1 MSDEINADFF
11 QSGFYHG
18 NEYYLMCF
26 TQAIQIFKFFLSV
39 CVSAILGLFST
50 LCRISEPTKRK
61 KIVLTFNH
69 FCFTFH
75 PNTGTEYSI
84 HHPFYLS

>member
-26 TQAIQIFKFFLSV
+26 TQAIQIAV
-39 CVSAILGLFST
+39 CVSAILGFLN
-50 LCRISEPTKRK
+50 CRISEPTKQK
-61 KIVLTFNH
+61 KNCFN
-69 FCFTFH
+69 
-75 PNTGTEYSI
+75 I
-84 HHPFYLS
+84 